1 MRVQPRLAGVLCV
14 LAILAAPPRSSRAQE
29 QAGSS
34 APATGA
40 IDIPYQKYVLDNG
53 LTLIVH
59 EDHKAPIVA
68 VNVWYHVGSKNENP
82 GRTGF
87 AHLFEHLMFNG
98 SENFNDDYFQPFER
112 VGATDMNGTTNP
124 DRTNY
129 FQNVPTPALD
139 LALWMESDRMGNMLP
154 VVDQA
159 RLDEQRGVVQNEKRQ
174 GENQPYGVTR
184 QLLSENT
191 YPEGHPYSWTTIG
204 SMEDLDA
211 ASLEDVHEWFET
223 YYGAANAVI
232 AVAGDVEPEEVRAKV
247 ELYFGWIPSGPPIA
261 RQDVWIAKMEG
272 AHRQRVQDR
281 VPQARIYMT
290 WNVPPIGTADHDYLD
305 LAAGVLS
312 TGKTSRLY
320 KRLVYDDRIATEVAA
335 FVIGREIGSQ
345 FRIQVTAQPGQDLAA
360 VELAIEDELARF
372 LAEGPTAEEL
382 VRIQTMLRA
391 DFLSGIERI
400 GGFGGKSDV
409 LAMSEVYGGSP
420 DAYKAVLARLA
431 GATTEDV
438 HAAAR
443 EWLSDGVYVLD
454 VHPFPD
460 YATGP
465 SDVDR
470 SGLPY
475 PDSIPAAVFP
485 DVAQV
490 PLPNGLEVLLVERH
504 DLPLVRFV
512 LQLDAGT
519 ASDQGAA
526 PGTANLA
533 MEMLDEG
540 TASRDALEISEEL
553 DRLGAELSTGS
564 DLDTSSVTLSALRE
578 NLDASLELYAEVIL
592 EPSFPEAEM
601 ERLKAQT
608 VARIRREMV
617 EPGAM
622 GLRILP
628 ALLFPEGHAYR
639 QPLTGTGTIASVE
652 AMTRDD
658 LAGWHETWFR
668 PGSATLIVVG
678 DVTLEDLRPR
688 LESAFG
694 GWQPGKVPEKE
705 IGPAVLDPDP
715 AVYILD
721 RPGAEQSLIFAAD
734 LAPPK
739 GNPDEIPFET
749 MNLILGGSFTSRINM
764 NLREDKHWSYGARTV
779 VFEAAGPRP
788 FMTGAPVQTDRTSES
803 MVEIAREMR
812 GIRGEIPI
820 TDEELAKAQARQ
832 TLMLPGQWETS
843 AELAD
848 AIAEIVRFGLGLDY
862 YDTYAAKVRG
872 LSLAQVSAIAEAT
885 VHPDDLLWVVVGD
898 RQKIEDG
905 IRELGWGP
913 IRVLDPDGNL
923 VVEGPAAR

>member
-1 MRVQPRLAGVLCV
+1 M
-14 LAILAAPPRSSRAQE
+14 
-29 QAGSS
+29 
-34 APATGA
+34 GA
-40 IDIPYQKYVLDNG
+40 IDIAYQKFVLDNG

-68 VNVWYHVGSKNENP
+68 VNVWYHVGSKNEKA
-82 GRTGF
+82 GKTGF

-154 VVDQA
+154 AVDEA
-159 RLDEQRGVVQNEKRQ
+159 KLDEQRGVVQNEKRQ

-211 ASLEDVHEWFET
+211 AALEDVHEWFET

-232 AVAGDVEPEEVRAKV
+232 AVAGDLEAEEVRRKV
-247 ELYFGWIPSGPPIA
+247 ERFFGWIPSGPPIA
-261 RQDVWIAKMEG
+261 EQSVWIAKMEG
-272 AHRQRVQDR
+272 THRQQVQDR
-281 VPQARIYMT
+281 VPQARVYMT

-320 KRLVYDDRIATEVAA
+320 KRLVYDDQIATDVTA

-345 FRIQVTAQPGQDLAA
+345 FRIQATAQPGQDLTA
-360 VELAIEDELARF
+360 VERAVEEEMARF
-372 LAEGPTAEEL
+372 LDEGPTAEEL
-382 VRIQTMLRA
+382 ARIQTVIRA

-420 DAYKAVLARLA
+420 DAYKTVLDRLA
-431 GATTEDV
+431 GATTQDV
-438 HAAAR
+438 HEAAR
-443 EWLSDGVYVLD
+443 EWLSDGVYILD
-454 VHPFPD
+454 VHPFPQ
-460 YATGP
+460 YATGS

-485 DVAQV
+485 DVEQAR
-490 PLPNGLEVLLVERH
+490 LASGLEILLVERH
-504 DLPLVRFV
+504 DLPLVRFH

-519 ASDQGAA
+519 ASDQSTA

-540 TASRDALEISEEL
+540 TESRDALEISAEL
-553 DRLGAELSTGS
+553 DRLGAELFTGS
-564 DLDTSSVTLSALRE
+564 NLDTSSVILSALRE
-578 NLDASLELYAEVIL
+578 NLDASLDVYADVVL
-592 EPSFPEAEM
+592 NPSFPSTEL

-608 VARIRREMV
+608 IAAIQREMV
-617 EPGAM
+617 DPVDM

-628 ALLFPEGHAYR
+628 ALLYDENHAYN
-639 QPLTGTGTIASVE
+639 QPLTGTGTVE
-652 AMTRDD
+652 TVQAMTRAD
-658 LAGWHETWFR
+658 LASWHDTWFK

-678 DVTLEDLRPR
+678 DITMEELRPR
-688 LESAFG
+688 LESALG
-694 GWQPGKVPEKE
+694 GWEAGTVPTKE
-705 IGPAVLDPDP
+705 IGAVALEPEPAI
-715 AVYILD
+715 YILD
-721 RPGAEQSLIFAAD
+721 RPGAEQSVIFAAD
-734 LAPPK
+734 LAPPRA
-739 GNPDEIPFET
+739 NPDDIAFQT
-749 MNLILGGSFTSRINM
+749 MNEILGGSFTSRVNM
-764 NLREDKHWSYGARTV
+764 NLREGKHWSYGAFTF
-779 VFEAAGPRP
+779 VFDAAGPRP
-788 FMTGAPVQTDRTSES
+788 FLAYAPVQTDKTKES
-803 MVEIAREMR
+803 LIELAKELR

-820 TDEELAKAQARQ
+820 AEDELAKVKAQQ
-832 TLMLPGQWETS
+832 TLALPGRWET
-843 AELAD
+843 AEAV
-848 AIAEIVRFGLGLDY
+848 AASIAEMVRFGLGLDY
-862 YDTYAAKVRG
+862 YDTYAGKVRA
-872 LSLAQVSAIAEAT
+872 LSLDQVSAIAQST

-898 RQKIEDG
+898 REKIEPG
-905 IRELGWGP
+905 IQELDWGP

>member
-1 MRVQPRLAGVLCV
+1 MGVHPRLAVILSV
-14 LAILAAPPRSSRAQE
+14 LAILVGPPRISGAQE
-29 QAGSS
+29 STGS
-34 APATGA
+34 ATTAA
-40 IDIPYQKYVLDNG
+40 IDIPYQKFVLDNG

-68 VNVWYHVGSKNENP
+68 VNVWYHVGSKNEKP
-82 GRTGF
+82 GKTGF

-98 SENFNDDYFQPFER
+98 SEHFNDDYFQPFER

-211 ASLEDVHEWFET
+211 AALEDVHEWFET

-232 AVAGDVEPEEVRAKV
+232 AVAGDVEAEAVRGKV
-247 ELYFGWIPSGPPIA
+247 ERYFGWIPSGPPIA

-272 AHRQRVQDR
+272 THRQRVQDR
-281 VPQARIYMT
+281 VPQARVYMT
-290 WNVPPIGTADHDYLD
+290 WNVPPLGSADHDYLD
-305 LAAGVLS
+305 LTAGVLS

-320 KRLVYDDRIATEVAA
+320 KRLVYDDRIATDVDA

-345 FRIQVTAQPGQDLAA
+345 FRIQATAQPGQDLAA
-360 VELAIEDELARF
+360 VERAIEEELARF
-372 LAEGPTAEEL
+372 LEEGPTAEEL
-382 VRIQTMLRA
+382 ARIQTVIRA
-391 DFLSGIERI
+391 DFLTGIERI

-420 DAYKAVLARLA
+420 DAYKAVLDRLA

-438 HAAAR
+438 HEAAR
-443 EWLSDGVYVLD
+443 EWLSDGVYILE
-454 VHPFPD
+454 VHPFPQ
-460 YATGP
+460 YATGA

-470 SGLPY
+470 SGLPF

-485 DVAQV
+485 EVAQAT
-490 PLPNGLEVLLVERH
+490 LANGLEVLLVERH
-504 DLPLVRFV
+504 DLPLVRFH

-540 TASRDALEISEEL
+540 TASRDALEISAEL
-553 DRLGAELSTGS
+553 DRLGAELFTGS
-564 DLDTSSVTLSALRE
+564 DLDASTVTMSALGE
-578 NLDASLELYAEVIL
+578 NLEAALDLYADVVQNPAFPGSEL
-592 EPSFPEAEM
+592 ERIKS
-601 ERLKAQT
+601 QT
-608 VARIRREMV
+608 VAAIRREMV
-617 EPGAM
+617 DPFDM

-628 ALLFPEGHAYR
+628 ALLFPEGHAYE

-652 AMTRDD
+652 AMTPQD
-658 LAGWHETWFR
+658 LADWHAAWFR
-668 PGSATLIVVG
+668 PGNATLIVVG
-678 DVTLEDLRPR
+678 DVTLEELRPR
-688 LESAFG
+688 LETAFG
-694 GWQPGKVPEKE
+694 AWPAGDVPEKE
-705 IGPAVLDPDP
+705 IGPVDLDAEP
-715 AVYILD
+715 VIYLLD
-721 RPGAEQSLIFAAD
+721 RPGAEQSVIFAAD

-739 GNPDEIPFET
+739 ANPDEIAFET

-764 NLREDKHWSYGARTV
+764 NLREDKHWSYGARTAV
-779 VFEAAGPRP
+779 IDAAGPRP
-788 FMTGAPVQTDRTSES
+788 FLVGAPVQTDRTSES
-803 MVEIAREMR
+803 MVEIAKELR

-820 TDEELAKAQARQ
+820 TGDELSKAQARQ

-843 AELAD
+843 EEVAD

-872 LSLAQVSAIAEAT
+872 LSLDQVSAIADAT

-898 RQKIEDG
+898 RQEIEAG
-905 IRELGWGP
+905 IQGLDWGP

>member
-1 MRVQPRLAGVLCV
+1 MPVQPRLVGILCV
-14 LAILAAPPRSSRAQE
+14 LAAFAAPPLVRAQG
-29 QAGSS
+29 QSGSS
-34 APATGA
+34 TPTSAD
-40 IDIPYQKYVLDNG
+40 IDIPYQRFVLDNG

-68 VNVWYHVGSKNENP
+68 VNVWYHVGSKNEEP
-82 GRTGF
+82 GKTGF

-154 VVDQA
+154 AVDQA
-159 RLDEQRGVVQNEKRQ
+159 KLDEQRGVVQNEKRQ

-204 SMEDLDA
+204 AMEDLDA
-211 ASLEDVHEWFET
+211 AALEDVHEWFEA

-232 AVAGDVEPEEVRAKV
+232 AVAGDVEAEDVRQRV
-247 ELYFGWIPSGPPIA
+247 ERFFGWIPSGPPIA
-261 RQDVWIAKMEG
+261 RQDVWVAKMEG
-272 AHRQRVQDR
+272 THRQRVQDR

-290 WNVPPIGTADHDYLD
+290 WNVPPIGTPEHDFLD
-305 LAAGVLS
+305 LAAAVLS

-320 KRLVYDDRIATEVAA
+320 KRLVYDDRTATDVIA

-345 FRIQVTAQPGQDLAA
+345 FRIQATAQPGQDLAA
-360 VELAIEDELARF
+360 VEAAIEEELARF
-372 LAEGPTAEEL
+372 LADGPTREEL
-382 VRIQTMLRA
+382 TRIQTVLRA
-391 DFLSGIERI
+391 DFLTGIERI

-409 LAMSEVYGGSP
+409 LAMSQVYGGSP
-420 DAYKAVLARLA
+420 DAYKAVLDRLA
-431 GATTEDV
+431 GATTEIV
-438 HAAAR
+438 HEAAR
-443 EWLSDGVYVLD
+443 EWLTDGVYILE
-454 VHPFPD
+454 VHPFPQ
-460 YATGP
+460 YATGS

-485 DVAQV
+485 NVEQAT
-490 PLPNGLEVLLVERH
+490 LANGLEVLLVERH
-504 DLPLVRFV
+504 DLPLVRFH

-540 TASRDALEISEEL
+540 TASRDALEISAEL
-553 DRLGAELSTGS
+553 DRLGAELFTGS

-578 NLDASLELYAEVIL
+578 NLDASLEIYSDVVLN
-592 EPSFPEAEM
+592 PSFPSTEL

-617 EPGAM
+617 EPIAM

-628 ALLFPEGHAYR
+628 ALLFPEGHAYE

-652 AMTRDD
+652 AMTPHD
-658 LAGWHETWFR
+658 LADWHAAWFK
-668 PGSATLIVVG
+668 PGNATLIVVG
-678 DVTLEDLRPR
+678 DVALEELRPR
-688 LESAFG
+688 LETAFG
-694 GWQPGKVPEKE
+694 AWPAGGVPEKE
-705 IGPAVLDPDP
+705 IGPVDLDADP
-715 AVYILD
+715 AVYLLD
-721 RPGAEQSLIFAAD
+721 RPGAEQSVIFAAD

-739 GNPDEIPFET
+739 ANPDEIAFET
-749 MNLILGGSFTSRINM
+749 MNLILGGSFTARINM
-764 NLREDKHWSYGARTV
+764 NLREDKHWSYGARTSV
-779 VFEAAGPRP
+779 IDAAGPRP
-788 FMTGAPVQTDRTSES
+788 FLAYAPVQTDRTSES
-803 MVEIAREMR
+803 MVEIARELR

-820 TDEELAKAQARQ
+820 TDDELSKAQARQ

-843 AELAD
+843 AEVTD
-848 AIAEIVRFGLGLDY
+848 ALAEIVRFGLGLDY

-872 LSLAQVSAIAEAT
+872 LSLDQVSSIADAT

-898 RQKIEDG
+898 RVEIEAG
-905 IRELGWGP
+905 IQGLGWGP
-913 IRVLDPDGNL
+913 IRVLDPDGNP
-923 VVEGPAAR
+923 VGEGPAAR